1 MQSDSYLFSPG
12 IAGIPGE
19 ILKEKQKP
27 RLKITRLLR
36 DRYFWYVVILTG
48 FVAIFSYAP
57 NLISFI
63 GLESRPDWELAYY
76 IALYRVTFQI
86 SVVIAAWKYGISG
99 GIITSAILT
108 PVILSPFLI
117 GLHDHLV
124 VVDVGVIALGM
135 VVSLIIGRQGNLQRL
150 LAKNAEE
157 LKQQADQLR
166 QEIRER
172 MKAEKELRSL
182 SLSAIESLV
191 FALEAK
197 DKYTAGHSR
206 RVTDIALTI
215 GKRLNLSADEVED
228 LRYSSLLHDIG
239 KIAVEQFIQNKPN
252 TLTSYEYERMM
263 IHVEA
268 GANIVKPIV
277 NEKVVQM
284 IAHHHDYYDGKGLRQ
299 SVAGAKIPLG
309 ARIIAVA
316 DAYDAMTSDRP
327 YRTGMCTS
335 DAMEELQK
343 CSGTQFDPLVVNAF
357 LKVLLTDITPAYK

>member
-1 MQSDSYLFSPG
+1 MQTDSYIYSPG
-12 IAGIPGE
+12 ITNIPRE
-19 ILKEKQKP
+19 DLKEKRKP
-27 RLKITRLLR
+27 LFKVTGLLR
-36 DRYFWYVVILTG
+36 DRYFWYVVILAG
-48 FVAIFSYAP
+48 FVTIFSYAP
-57 NLISFI
+57 NLIFFI
-63 GLESRPDWELAYY
+63 GLESRPNWELAYY

-86 SVVIAAWKYGISG
+86 SVAIAAWKFGISG
-99 GIITSAILT
+99 GMITSITLAPI
-108 PVILSPFLI
+108 IFSPFFV
-117 GLHDHLV
+117 GLQDHLF
-124 VVDVGVIALGM
+124 VVDIGVVALGM

-150 LAKNAEE
+150 LAKTAEE
-157 LKQQADQLR
+157 LIQQADQLR
-166 QEIRER
+166 LEIQER

-206 RVTDIALTI
+206 RVTDMALSI
-215 GKRLNLSADEVED
+215 GKRLTLSADELDD

-277 NEKVVQM
+277 NDKVVQ
-284 IAHHHDYYDGKGLRQ
+284 IIEHHHDYYDGKGLRQ
-299 SVAGAKIPLG
+299 SVAGVKIPLG

-327 YRTGMCTS
+327 YRIAMCAL

-357 LKVLLTDITPAYK
+357 LKVLLTDITPAYR

>member
-1 MQSDSYLFSPG
+1 MQTDSYIFSPG
-12 IAGIPGE
+12 IVGIPGE
-19 ILKEKQKP
+19 IPKEKQKP
-27 RLKITRLLR
+27 RSKIFRLLC
-36 DRYFWYVVILTG
+36 DRYFWYVVILAAFITL
-48 FVAIFSYAP
+48 FSYAP

-63 GLESRPDWELAYY
+63 GLESRPNWELAYY

-86 SVVIAAWKYGISG
+86 SVAIAGWKYGISG
-99 GIITSAILT
+99 GIITSIALAPI
-108 PVILSPFLI
+108 IFSPFFV
-117 GLHDHLV
+117 GLQDHLF
-124 VVDVGVIALGM
+124 VVDIGVVALGM
-135 VVSLIIGRQGNLQRL
+135 FVSLIIGRQGNLQRL
-150 LAKNAEE
+150 LTKNTQE

-166 QEIRER
+166 LEIQER

-206 RVTDIALTI
+206 RVTDIALAI
-215 GKRLNLSADEVED
+215 GKRMNLPADDLED

-239 KIAVEQFIQNKPN
+239 KIAVEQFIQNKPDS
-252 TLTSYEYERMM
+252 LTSYEYERMM

-277 NEKVVQM
+277 SDKVVQT
-284 IAHHHDYYDGKGLRQ
+284 IEHHHDYYDGKGLRQ

-316 DAYDAMTSDRP
+316 DAFDAMTSDRP
-327 YRTGMCTS
+327 YRTAMCTL
-335 DAMEELQK
+335 DAVEELQK
-343 CSGTQFDPLVVNAF
+343 CSNTQFDPVVVSAF
-357 LKVLLTDITPAYK
+357 VKVLLTDITPSYK